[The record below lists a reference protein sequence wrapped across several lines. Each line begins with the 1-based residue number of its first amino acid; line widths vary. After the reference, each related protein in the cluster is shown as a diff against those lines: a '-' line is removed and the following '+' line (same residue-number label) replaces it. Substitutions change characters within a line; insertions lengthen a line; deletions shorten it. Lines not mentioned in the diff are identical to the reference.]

1 MSASRHKRTLA
12 KPDPQLGS
20 SFFSGSMLSSDLA
33 DGLLEYR
40 PRNIV
45 PAIPMMVIGYDLRR
59 TLPAN
64 PPSLI
69 GT

>member
-1 MSASRHKRTLA
+1 
-12 KPDPQLGS
+12 
-20 SFFSGSMLSSDLA
+20 MLSSDLA